1 MSLNVKA
8 YVGISKRK
16 SIKKFEIG
24 NKVQNQLTLTCKWS
38 IMVFYHIK

>member
-24 NKVQNQLTLTCKWS
+24 NKVQKS
-38 IMVFYHIK
+38 IDFNMQMVNHGVLSY